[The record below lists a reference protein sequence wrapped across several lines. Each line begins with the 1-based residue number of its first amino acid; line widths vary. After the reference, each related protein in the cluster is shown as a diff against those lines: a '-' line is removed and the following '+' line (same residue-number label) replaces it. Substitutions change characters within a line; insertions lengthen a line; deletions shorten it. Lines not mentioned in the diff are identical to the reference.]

1 MQALAERARIVLAAA
16 DGFKNKEI
24 AVKIGV
30 CAATAAV
37 ETALLERLALL
48 LRKLVELPLAHVSN
62 ATQEYSRGVWRSQ

>member
-37 ETALLERLALL
+37 AECGGANRTIGAYP
-48 LRKLVELPLAHVSN
+48 V
-62 ATQEYSRGVWRSQ
+62 